1 MKKTKEKEMNKHR
14 KIIIFTLIILVGLF
28 LNKEFQWS
36 SYLTDSNNLK
46 AISNFVNDNY
56 VMSVLLYLL
65 FTIIGSSFLALPGV
79 TFAVIGSGLFGPW
92 LGSLYCLIGASLGA
106 TVSFL
111 LSRYLLKDSIEELV
125 KKNEKLYSIIF
136 QANSEKEMLI
146 LMITRLLPIFPF
158 NLQNFAYGI
167 TNISLVKYFMGTFL
181 FMIPGIIIF
190 SLGTDG
196 IINSQDR
203 NTMFLIVTI
212 IVVLMVVLGIYLYK
226 RYKKL
231 TIGEINEG

>member
-196 IINSQDR
+196 IINSEDR

>member
-1 MKKTKEKEMNKHR
+1 MRKTKEKEMNKHR
-14 KIIIFTLIILVGLF
+14 KIIIFTFIILVGLF